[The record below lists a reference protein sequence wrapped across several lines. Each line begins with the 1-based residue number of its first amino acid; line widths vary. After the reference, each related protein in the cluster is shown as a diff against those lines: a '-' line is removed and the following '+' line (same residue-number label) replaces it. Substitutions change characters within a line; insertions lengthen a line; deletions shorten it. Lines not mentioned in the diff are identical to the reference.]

1 MRLVWWMTHEG
12 QRYAEPMQYA
22 PLSKA
27 AQEKAEKIIKS
38 VTYGG
43 KAVMK

>member
-1 MRLVWWMTHEG
+1 
-12 QRYAEPMQYA
+12 MQYA

-38 VTYGG
+38 ITYGG
-43 KAVMK
+43 KGVMK